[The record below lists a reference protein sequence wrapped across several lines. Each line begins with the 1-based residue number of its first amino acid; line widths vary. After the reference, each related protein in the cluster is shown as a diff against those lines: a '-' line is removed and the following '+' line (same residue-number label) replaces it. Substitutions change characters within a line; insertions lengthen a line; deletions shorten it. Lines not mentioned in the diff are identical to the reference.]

1 MSKKRISQIKKI
13 AVFYLVIFSMRRY
26 HKQYFISTLE
36 NNRTLVLILKKIG
49 VFYHEIYSMK
59 KYPIPTYL
67 SIWVTSLSISLTR
80 KIVVSYQGTFNIS
93 SLYLIHSYSSTLV
106 SRHRGLAQVESFH
119 SRGLYS
125 THNSLSLLTN
135 KVTLHLN
142 SVIFCLKMSH
152 RVFPFPYINSSQI
165 KHNSLIVK
173 VKANSHVIWFMRM
186 LLFRKSRNKF
196 ASTWTKISIC
206 HKITLHCLWREP
218 YNIKFTNNLSSLC
231 NNSLNK
237 LFKNPS
243 KSTRIGEITLEN

>member
-1 MSKKRISQIKKI
+1 MSHSHKQFSTSTRGKSKKQISQIKKI
-13 AVFYLVIFSMRRY
+13 AVFYLVIFSMR
-26 HKQYFISTLE
+26 
-36 NNRTLVLILKKIG
+36 
-49 VFYHEIYSMK
+49 

-67 SIWVTSLSISLTR
+67 SIWVTSLSISLTK

-93 SLYLIHSYSSTLV
+93 SLYLIHNYSSTLV
-106 SRHRGLAQVESFH
+106 SRHKDLAQVKSFH

-135 KVTLHLN
+135 KVTLPLN

-152 RVFPFPYINSSQI
+152 RAFPFQYINSSQI
-165 KHNSLIVK
+165 KHNSLVVK
-173 VKANSHVIWFMRM
+173 VKANSHVIWFMKM

-196 ASTWTKISIC
+196 ASTWTKIYIC
-206 HKITLHCLWREP
+206 RKLTLHCLWREH

>member
-1 MSKKRISQIKKI
+1 MII
-13 AVFYLVIFSMRRY
+13 
-26 HKQYFISTLE
+26 
-36 NNRTLVLILKKIG
+36 KKIG

-93 SLYLIHSYSSTLV
+93 SLYLIHNYSSTLL
-106 SRHRGLAQVESFH
+106 SRHRDLAQVESFH

-142 SVIFCLKMSH
+142 SVIFCLKMSQ
-152 RVFPFPYINSSQI
+152 RAFPFPYINSSQI

-186 LLFRKSRNKF
+186 LLLRKSRNKF
-196 ASTWTKISIC
+196 ALPWTKIYIC
-206 HKITLHCLWREP
+206 RKLTLHCLWREH
-218 YNIKFTNNLSSLC
+218 YNIKFTNNLSLLC